1 MPVSK
6 DDQVKMFDM
15 KKDLREYFLIAK
27 PYALFFGLVAFFVL
41 LMSLATVGEK
51 FIFKILLDEGANFVA
66 GSITK
71 AQFVELLLSLALGFV
86 AVFLTKSAS
95 NWLRLHF
102 INRAEG
108 SMMLDLKKKF
118 FGHIIGLS
126 YKFHTTHRTG
136 SLIARMTRGAG
147 SIEGITDFISI
158 GIFTLIIQ
166 MIVVFISVAFFDLIS
181 AVMIIVVMFSFIF
194 YVLFFLRAQQK
205 ARIALNNSED
215 YEKAF
220 VSDVFTNIDTIK
232 YFGKEKRTSS
242 LFEGFAAKTKIGFIK
257 NWDFDRWTEAGQT
270 FIIGAGIILLLY
282 FPLIK
287 FINGEISIG
296 TIAFIYTVYLNVAE
310 PLGVFIWGM
319 RRFYQSLADFHSL
332 TQYGDLKKDVMDK
345 ANASTLKI
353 GKGRIEFRGVS
364 FTYHKKEVITDFNLK
379 VNPNEK
385 VAIVG
390 YSGSG
395 KTTLIKLLYR
405 LYDLNSGSIL
415 IDKKNIF
422 NVKQESLR
430 SELSIVPQECI
441 LFNDTIYNNVVF
453 ANPSAPHKEVVSA
466 LKAAQLYDFVMG
478 LPEKENTYVGERGIK
493 LSGGEKQRL
502 SIARAILAKKKVLV
516 LDEATSSLDSKTELQ
531 IKNALNLLMKHKTT
545 IIIAHR
551 LSTIMEAD
559 KIIVLDKGRIVQNG
573 KHNELINQK
582 GIYKSLWDMQK
593 GGYIE

>member
-1 MPVSK
+1 
-6 DDQVKMFDM
+6 
-15 KKDLREYFLIAK
+15 
-27 PYALFFGLVAFFVL
+27 
-41 LMSLATVGEK
+41 
-51 FIFKILLDEGANFVA
+51 
-66 GSITK
+66 
-71 AQFVELLLSLALGFV
+71 
-86 AVFLTKSAS
+86 
-95 NWLRLHF
+95 
-102 INRAEG
+102 
-108 SMMLDLKKKF
+108 
-118 FGHIIGLS
+118 
-126 YKFHTTHRTG
+126 
-136 SLIARMTRGAG
+136 
-147 SIEGITDFISI
+147 
-158 GIFTLIIQ
+158 
-166 MIVVFISVAFFDLIS
+166 
-181 AVMIIVVMFSFIF
+181 MIIVVMFAFIF

-232 YFGKEKRTSS
+232 YFGKENRTSS
-242 LFEGFAAKTKIGFIK
+242 LFVEFASKTKSGFIK

-270 FIIGAGIILLLY
+270 FIIGAGIMLLLY

-287 FINGEISIG
+287 FLNGEISIG
-296 TIAFIYTVYLNVAE
+296 TIAFIYTVYLNIAE
-310 PLGVFIWGM
+310 PLGMFIWGM

-332 TQYGDLKKDVMDK
+332 TQYGDLKKDVVDK
-345 ANASTLKI
+345 VNAPALKI
-353 GKGRIEFRGVS
+353 SKGKIEFKDVS
-364 FTYHKKEVITDFNLK
+364 FTYHKKEVINNFSLK

-405 LYDLNSGSIL
+405 LYDINAGSIF
-415 IDKKNIF
+415 IDGKNI
-422 NVKQESLR
+422 VDIKQESLR

-453 ANPSAPHKEVVSA
+453 ANPKASKNEVISA
-466 LKAAQLYDFVMG
+466 LKAAQLYDFVIG
-478 LPEKENTYVGERGIK
+478 LPEKENTFVGERGIK

-516 LDEATSSLDSKTELQ
+516 LDEATSSLDSKTEMQ
-531 IKNALNLLMKHKTT
+531 IKNALNVLMKNKTT

-559 KIIVLDKGRIVQNG
+559 KIIVLDKGKIVQGG

-582 GIYKSLWDMQK
+582 GIYKGLWNMQK

>member
-1 MPVSK
+1 VSK
-6 DDQVKMFDM
+6 DDQVVMFDM
-15 KKDLREYFLIAK
+15 KKDLAEYFKVAR
-27 PYALFFGLVAFFVL
+27 PYALFFGLIAFFVL

-51 FIFKILLDEGANFVA
+51 FVFKILLDEGANFVA
-66 GSITK
+66 GGVTK
-71 AQFVELLLSLALGFV
+71 AQFIELILSLALAFIGVFV
-86 AVFLTKSAS
+86 TKAAS

-118 FGHIIGLS
+118 FGHIVGLS

-166 MIVVFISVAFFDLIS
+166 MIVVFISVAFFDLVS
-181 AVMIIVVMFSFIF
+181 AVMLIVVMFAFIF

-205 ARIALNNSED
+205 ARVALNNAED
-215 YEKAF
+215 SEKAF

-232 YFGKEKRTSS
+232 YFGKENRTSS
-242 LFEGFAAKTKIGFIK
+242 LFVDFASKTKGGFIK

-270 FIIGAGIILLLY
+270 FIIGAGIMLLLY

-287 FINGEISIG
+287 FLNGEISIG

-310 PLGVFIWGM
+310 PLGIFIWGM

-332 TQYGDLKKDVMDK
+332 TQYGDLKKDVVDK
-345 ANASTLKI
+345 VNAPALKI
-353 GKGRIEFRGVS
+353 SKGKIEFNAVS
-364 FTYHKKEVITDFNLK
+364 FTYHKKEVINNFSLK
-379 VNPNEK
+379 VNPNDK

-405 LYDLNSGSIL
+405 LYDLNAGSIF
-415 IDKKNIF
+415 IDGKNISG
-422 NVKQESLR
+422 VKQESLR

-453 ANPSAPHKEVVSA
+453 ANPKAPRSEVISA
-466 LKAAQLYDFVMG
+466 LKAAQLYDFVIG
-478 LPEKENTYVGERGIK
+478 LPEKENTFVGERGIK

-516 LDEATSSLDSKTELQ
+516 LDEATSSLDSKTESQ
-531 IKNALNLLMKHKTT
+531 IKEALNLLMKNKTT

-551 LSTIMEAD
+551 LSTIMEAN
-559 KIIVLDKGRIVQNG
+559 KIIVLDKGRIVQSG

-582 GIYKSLWDMQK
+582 GIYKGLWNMQK